1 MKMGSHFFV
10 SSHHTVLCHLIQSHL
25 FFNILFLSTAAKYDV
40 AKTGRWIQMN
50 PSTATSNSTSA
61 VIESNNRNLSLLDM
75 FRFAVQIED
84 RANFSVLVGG

>member
-1 MKMGSHFFV
+1 
-10 SSHHTVLCHLIQSHL
+10 
-25 FFNILFLSTAAKYDV
+25 
-40 AKTGRWIQMN
+40 MN

-75 FRFAVQIED
+75 FRFAVQIEG